1 MLGIYQLVDLPY
13 WQRVGMLVF
22 STPKS
27 LAVSTPQYLVVL
39 NVGNGMEGNGGMG
52 EWDDY
57 WWLWIIPHS
66 LLSTSK
72 NMQCQPMNRPTY
84 GKPSKHA
91 KVKCLKQDNKHGI
104 GLREKHW
111 FCLICPIYPPHFAGD
126 MIFGLYHHQGL
137 GFLKKTIMLD
147 WWVTMFLMQ
156 VAIHSKTLMYW
167 R

>member
-1 MLGIYQLVDLPY
+1 
-13 WQRVGMLVF
+13 
-22 STPKS
+22 
-27 LAVSTPQYLVVL
+27 
-39 NVGNGMEGNGGMG
+39 
-52 EWDDY
+52 
-57 WWLWIIPHS
+57 
-66 LLSTSK
+66 
-72 NMQCQPMNRPTY
+72 MNRPTY

-147 WWVTMFLMQ
+147 W
-156 VAIHSKTLMYW
+156 
-167 R
+167 